1 MSRNFYSLLEEIN
14 QMLLEIHCHTS
25 EHSECSHV
33 GAVELVRGVYRR
45 GLDGLVITDHHY
57 RWRAEELRQV
67 RMQAGV
73 ADNFL
78 ILTGQE
84 VSTGDAGDILVFGAG
99 KSIAKGAALQEIASL
114 YPAAA
119 LVWAHPFRN
128 GQRPRPEQL
137 FNPLIDA
144 VEIFNS
150 NHSIAE
156 NIRGLNAWH
165 FYKFIAVAGTDTHA
179 ASYAGNYP
187 TLFDHPVT
195 AVEALAEE
203 IRNGRCRPYL
213 NEVVRSGTHLTTTE
227 ITIGGGTA
235 AAPRDS
241 IIIKTFPTRLKW
253 KSAERTFH
261 LMKTIF
267 NSGFD
272 KGRFRIPRPIDGDA
286 ERMIFI
292 EQGLQ
297 GISFFEKLIGAKT
310 SDARYFTRLAARWLA
325 EFHNRRFQL
334 TPPREFLK
342 KEPRYLSNYLK
353 RFDAIGHRHARRAGE
368 IAEAILSAERRRYL
382 HAENELLQ
390 GHGDYH
396 PKNIYICQDDHNR
409 RNTLYTAVIDFDS
422 SRRLPP
428 AFDVGTFLAQF
439 RNQFFSHPSILEK
452 VPDEIFLNAYLQKST
467 VAGRD
472 FLREVELFRA
482 RTNLNIAAYLIR
494 LGLGDSE
501 NLWRVIVEA
510 ERAMIHYNA

>member
-1 MSRNFYSLLEEIN
+1 
-14 QMLLEIHCHTS
+14 MLFEIHCHTS
-25 EHSECSHV
+25 EHSDCSHV
-33 GAVELVRGVYRR
+33 GAVELVKGIYRR
-45 GLDGLVITDHHY
+45 GLDGAVITDHHY
-57 RWRAEELRQV
+57 RWTAEELRKV
-67 RMQAGV
+67 RTLAGV
-73 ADNFL
+73 AENFL
-78 ILTGQE
+78 ILAGQE
-84 VSTGDAGDILVFGAG
+84 VCTSDAGDILVFGAQ
-99 KSIAKGAALQEIASL
+99 KSIAKGAALREIASL

-128 GQRPRPEQL
+128 GQRPRAEQL
-137 FNPLIDA
+137 LNPLLDA

-156 NIRGLNAWH
+156 NIQGLNAWH

-187 TLFDHPVT
+187 TLFDHPV
-195 AVEALAEE
+195 ASIQALAEE
-203 IRNGRCRPYL
+203 IKNGRCRPYFK
-213 NEVVRSGTHLTTTE
+213 EVVRTGTHLKTTE
-227 ITIGGGTA
+227 ITIGGDMP

-241 IIIKTFPTRLKW
+241 IIIKTFPTKLKW

-261 LMKTIF
+261 LMKTVF
-267 NSGFD
+267 NNGFN
-272 KGRFRIPRPIDGDA
+272 KGRFRIARPIDGD
-286 ERMIFI
+286 EEGRIFI

-297 GISFFEKLIGAKT
+297 GISFFEKLIGSKT
-310 SDARYFTRLAARWLA
+310 SDARYFTRLSARWLA
-325 EFHNRRFQL
+325 EFHNRKFQL
-334 TPPREFLK
+334 TPPQEFLK

-353 RFDAIGHRHARRAGE
+353 RFDAIGHRHARRVRE
-368 IAEAILSAERRRYL
+368 IAEAVRSAEKSRYL
-382 HAENELLQ
+382 GSETELIQ

-396 PKNIYICQDDHNR
+396 PKNIYICQDEYNR
-409 RNTLYTAVIDFDS
+409 RDTLYTAVIDFDS
-422 SRRLPP
+422 SRCLPP

-439 RNQFFSHPSILEK
+439 RNQFFSYPSILAK
-452 VPDEIFLNAYLQKST
+452 VPDDVFLNAYLQKST